1 MEILSMLPQ
10 KMKISDRAFNSL
22 RRLQNNT
29 GLTINISARLAFFTS
44 IERGHSWDGEDIELK
59 QRELDKYT
67 WLGDHIN
74 LVEMLL
80 KQKYPSLEEKD
91 YYKAWASHIDDG
103 SLILESKQSIIDI
116 SKGIY
121 DY

>member
-1 MEILSMLPQ
+1 MLPQ
-10 KMKISDRAFNSL
+10 KMKISDRAFTSL

-29 GLTINISARLAFFTS
+29 GLTVNIGARLAFFSS
-44 IERGHSWDGEDIELK
+44 IERGHTWKGEEIELK

-67 WLGDHIN
+67 WLGDHVN

-80 KQKYPSLEEKD
+80 KQKYPNLDEKG

-103 SLILESKQSIIDI
+103 AILIETKPNIFSVF
-116 SKGIY
+116 
-121 DY
+121 

>member
-1 MEILSMLPQ
+1 MLPQ
-10 KMKISDRAFNSL
+10 KMKISDKAFTSL

-29 GLTINISARLAFFTS
+29 GLTVNIGARLAFFSS
-44 IERGHSWDGEDIELK
+44 IERGYTWQGEEIELK

-67 WLGDHIN
+67 WLGEHAD

-80 KQKYPSLEEKD
+80 KQKYPNFEEKD

-103 SLILESKQSIIDI
+103 ATSFESKQNLVSLFL
-116 SKGIY
+116 
-121 DY
+121 

>member
-1 MEILSMLPQ
+1 MLPQ

-44 IERGHSWDGEDIELK
+44 IERGHTWEGEYIELK

-67 WLGDHIN
+67 WLGDYIN

-80 KQKYPSLEEKD
+80 KQKYPNLEEKD

-103 SLILESKQSIIDI
+103 SLVIESKQSLIDI
-116 SKGIY
+116 SREIY
-121 DY
+121 ESKS

>member
-1 MEILSMLPQ
+1 MLPQ
-10 KMKISDRAFNSL
+10 KMKISDRAFTSL

-29 GLTINISARLAFFTS
+29 GLTVNIGARLAFFSS
-44 IERGHSWDGEDIELK
+44 IERGHTWKGEEIELK

-67 WLGDHIN
+67 WLGDHVN

-80 KQKYPSLEEKD
+80 KQKYPNLDEKN

-103 SLILESKQSIIDI
+103 SMEIENKQNLIDI
-116 SKGIY
+116 LK
-121 DY
+121 

>member
-1 MEILSMLPQ
+1 MLPQ
-10 KMKISDRAFNSL
+10 KMKISDKAFNSL

-29 GLTINISARLAFFTS
+29 GLTVNIGARLAFFSS
-44 IERGHSWDGEDIELK
+44 IERGHTWQGEEIEVK

-67 WLGDHIN
+67 WLGEHAD

-80 KQKYPSLEEKD
+80 KQKYPNLEEKD

-103 SLILESKQSIIDI
+103 AITIETKTNIYSII
-116 SKGIY
+116 
-121 DY
+121 

>member
-1 MEILSMLPQ
+1 MLPQ
-10 KMKISDRAFNSL
+10 KMKISDKAFNSL

-29 GLTINISARLAFFTS
+29 GLTVNIGARLAFFSS
-44 IERGHSWDGEDIELK
+44 IERGYTWQGEDIEVK

-67 WLGDHIN
+67 WLGEHVS

-80 KQKYPSLEEKD
+80 KQKYPNLEEKD

-103 SLILESKQSIIDI
+103 AINIETKTNIFSIF
-116 SKGIY
+116 
-121 DY
+121 